1 MMLTQSNSQL
11 NSNTLAD
18 GEYYV
23 FTKQEGEQIRLGY
36 TYTTWCGSPSGT
48 YMSFSSVEIGKPLP
62 LSKTDGSQHDQGQ
75 LKILRIDSRNL
86 DLVDDIYTRAKNWL
100 TKMPSELKYP
110 QLNEAAD
117 CTPMIIVVKQGILSA
132 VYGKDEFLKAIS

>member
-1 MMLTQSNSQL
+1 MLTQSNSQL
-11 NSNTLAD
+11 NSNLLAD

-23 FTKQEGEQIRLGY
+23 FTKQDKETIRLGY

-75 LKILRIDSRNL
+75 LKTLKIDRRNI

-100 TKMPSELKYP
+100 KKIPGELKYP
-110 QLNEAAD
+110 QLDETAD
-117 CTPMIIVVKQGILSA
+117 CTPMIIVVKKGILSA
-132 VYGKDEFLKAIS
+132 VYGKDEFLKALS

>member
-1 MMLTQSNSQL
+1 MLTQSNSQI
-11 NSNTLAD
+11 NCKTLAD

-23 FTKQEGEQIRLGY
+23 FTKQEGEKIRLGY

-75 LKILRIDSRNL
+75 LKSLTIDRRNL
-86 DLVDDIYTRAKNWL
+86 DLIDDIYNRAIKWL
-100 TKMPSELKYP
+100 TKMPGELKYP
-110 QLNEAAD
+110 QLDETAD
-117 CTPMIIVVKQGILSA
+117 CKPMIIIVKQGVLSA
-132 VYGKDEFLKAIS
+132 IYEKDNFLQLLS

>member
-11 NSNTLAD
+11 TCNTLAD

-23 FTKQEGEQIRLGY
+23 FTKQEGEKIRLGY

-48 YMSFSSVEIGKPLP
+48 YMSFSSVQLGKALS

-75 LKILRIDSRNL
+75 LKSLKIDRRNL
-86 DLVDDIYTRAKNWL
+86 NLVDDIYTRAMNWL
-100 TKMPSELKYP
+100 TKMQRELKYP
-110 QLNEAAD
+110 QLNETAD
-117 CTPMIIVVKQGILSA
+117 CKPMIIIVNQGVLSA
-132 VYGKDEFLKAIS
+132 LYEKDNFLKAVS